1 MAAGYAIAGDLSK
14 AENVAIGA
22 TKSTVVAGSV
32 VVSLACGPGAPVC
45 GAALGSIAAVGNN
58 AAWDGVESV
67 VRNQTVGVVRTVDD
81 LVQRK

>member
-22 TKSTVVAGSV
+22 TKSTGVAGSLV
-32 VVSLACGPGAPVC
+32 ISLACGPGAPVC
-45 GAALGSIAAVGNN
+45 GAALGSIAAVGTN

-67 VRNQTVGVVRTVDD
+67 VRNQTVGVIRAVED
-81 LVQRK
+81 LVQ